1 MRNLIKLFLGKK
13 FYNLLKILYYSL
25 YEPKLLKSLFW
36 NPMQDLR
43 YNEDIFAKLE
53 FNVEGIKSELANNN
67 MDYFNDN
74 ISWQHHIFL
83 GLKLK
88 NPKEK
93 MNILEI
99 GTFDGNFT
107 NFLSNNFSASN
118 IFSIDLPQDDKIFLT
133 SYDRDNAVYLK
144 EFLLKRDKNIS
155 NNNITF
161 LPSDSISLI
170 EKFEKNFFDMIFVD
184 GDHLNPQVTIDIFT
198 STLLLKKEGVLVC
211 DDIIFENYKKNYA
224 SNEAYLALQMLEKKN
239 LLTNFFLVK
248 RIRTYNAVLK
258 KHVSISYKK

>member
-1 MRNLIKLFLGKK
+1 MK
-13 FYNLLKILYYSL
+13 
-25 YEPKLLKSLFW
+25 
-36 NPMQDLR
+36 DLR
-43 YNEDIFAKLE
+43 YNEDIFTKLE
-53 FNVEGIKSELANNN
+53 FNVEGIKSELANNS
-67 MDYFNDN
+67 MDYFNHN

-88 NPKEK
+88 NLKEK

-118 IFSIDLPQDDKIFLT
+118 IFSIDLLQDDKNFLT

-198 STLLLKKEGVLVC
+198 STLLLKKRWCL
-211 DDIIFENYKKNYA
+211 
-224 SNEAYLALQMLEKKN
+224 SL
-239 LLTNFFLVK
+239 
-248 RIRTYNAVLK
+248 
-258 KHVSISYKK
+258 

>member
-1 MRNLIKLFLGKK
+1 MRNLIKSLLGKK
-13 FYNLLKILYYSL
+13 FYNHLKTLYYSL
-25 YEPKLLKSLFW
+25 NEPKMLKSLFY
-36 NPMQDLR
+36 NPEKDLR
-43 YNEDIFAKLE
+43 YNEDIFTKLQ

-67 MDYFNDN
+67 MDYFDDN
-74 ISWQHHIFL
+74 ISWQHHVFL

-88 NPKEK
+88 NEKKK

-107 NFLSNNFSASN
+107 NFLSKNFSASN

-133 SYDRDNAVYLK
+133 SYDRDNAIYLK
-144 EFLLKRDKNIS
+144 EFLLKRDNNIS

-224 SNEAYLALQMLEKKN
+224 SNEAYLAVQMLEKKN